1 MNCHVAHE
9 RIVTAAYGELADEQ
23 THELERHVEDCAECL
38 KEREQLLALKVL
50 ADAHPVAEPD
60 ANLMARSRLKLEEAL
75 DALPPLRWFE
85 RLGQRLRN
93 NFANMQ
99 AAPVAACLLL
109 AVGAGAGS
117 LGGYRVAENRAAHT
131 LSAQAA
137 VQPAAATTAE
147 TAAPAEIASISSIVR
162 QPNSHMVEVR
172 YNQVVPQQIEGS
184 LDDPAIRQLLMLA
197 SENSTSAG
205 VRDDSVGLMA
215 AECRAGHACKG
226 EGIRDALMVALRYD
240 KNAGVREKAHA
251 WAGAVCGR
259 GYAGAGCDAGGAF
272 ERQRPEDSH
281 RGDQHSGAGGG
292 RYERAAGA
300 EFGCQFGPESLYPH
314 CFERGF
320 EPGSGDS
327 ISGDH
332 VPGTASSEENAGRI
346 RVLVSHPSRK
356 KQERGEDGAP
366 REVAGEETMKHF
378 LRPYRRF
385 AIVAMLGAGA
395 WLAMAPAEARSQA
408 RGTVQWFEEPSP
420 LALHSSSQGYLG
432 VDLADVDQEKAQA
445 LKLKEVRGAIITLI
459 DHDAP
464 AGQIGLKV
472 NDVVLELN
480 GQAVE
485 GAEQLRRMLREIPAG
500 RKVSLEIS
508 RDGNLQTLAVQ
519 LADRRVME
527 HEVWTRIGTER
538 RCLCAEFRDGHSGWR
553 RRRAAAGRLSYAV
566 LRQQPEG
573 GRAGGAAD
581 LADGR
586 VPGRAQRS
594 DGQAGGAQERG
605 RYGRS
610 EGLRRDS
617 QGGLRHHR
625 ARWRI
630 GSARCTPTRA
640 RRCR

>member
-205 VRDDSVGLMA
+205 VRDDSVELMA

-240 KNAGVREKAHA
+240 KNAGVREKAM
-251 WAGAVCGR
+251 R
-259 GYAGAGCDAGGAF
+259 GLEPYVAEDTRVRDAMLEALLNDSDPKIRTAAINILEPLEGDTSV
-272 ERQRPEDSH
+272 RQVLNSVANSDRSP
-281 RGDQHSGAGGG
+281 
-292 RYERAAGA
+292 Y
-300 EFGCQFGPESLYPH
+300 
-314 CFERGF
+314 
-320 EPGSGDS
+320 
-327 ISGDH
+327 
-332 VPGTASSEENAGRI
+332 I
-346 RVLVSHPSRK
+346 RTVS
-356 KQERGEDGAP
+356 
-366 REVAGEETMKHF
+366 REV
-378 LRPYRRF
+378 
-385 AIVAMLGAGA
+385 
-395 WLAMAPAEARSQA
+395 
-408 RGTVQWFEEPSP
+408 
-420 LALHSSSQGYLG
+420 
-432 VDLADVDQEKAQA
+432 
-445 LKLKEVRGAIITLI
+445 
-459 DHDAP
+459 
-464 AGQIGLKV
+464 
-472 NDVVLELN
+472 
-480 GQAVE
+480 
-485 GAEQLRRMLREIPAG
+485 
-500 RKVSLEIS
+500 
-508 RDGNLQTLAVQ
+508 
-519 LADRRVME
+519 
-527 HEVWTRIGTER
+527 
-538 RCLCAEFRDGHSGWR
+538 
-553 RRRAAAGRLSYAV
+553 LS
-566 LRQQPEG
+566 
-573 GRAGGAAD
+573 
-581 LADGR
+581 R
-586 VPGRAQRS
+586 VPEIQ
-594 DGQAGGAQERG
+594 
-605 RYGRS
+605 
-610 EGLRRDS
+610 
-617 QGGLRHHR
+617 
-625 ARWRI
+625 
-630 GSARCTPTRA
+630 
-640 RRCR
+640 